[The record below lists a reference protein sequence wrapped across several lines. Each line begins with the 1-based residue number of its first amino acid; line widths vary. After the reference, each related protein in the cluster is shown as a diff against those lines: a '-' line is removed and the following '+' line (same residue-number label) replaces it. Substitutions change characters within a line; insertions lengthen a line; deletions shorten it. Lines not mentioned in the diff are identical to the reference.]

1 MVNDELT
8 TQGEGNDGE
17 KSKEESPSEEN
28 KPGPGDKAAQDLMT
42 ASLISEATLQ
52 LISSEQ
58 RAHHAESNNLT
69 GLLLA
74 DEPPSNNGL
83 LRNGGPNH
91 ANGIADS
98 SAKPQQLLDNDAEEL
113 NGHHNN
119 TNHGNGIDGQTIAL
133 DNATV

>member
-1 MVNDELT
+1 M
-8 TQGEGNDGE
+8 QGEGNDGE
-17 KSKEESPSEEN
+17 KSKEDSPSEEN

-42 ASLISEATLQ
+42 ASLISEATQQ

-58 RAHHAESNNLT
+58 RAHHTDSNNL
-69 GLLLA
+69 LM
-74 DEPPSNNGL
+74 DESPSNNGL
-83 LRNGGPNH
+83 LRNGGH

-98 SAKPQQLLDNDAEEL
+98 SAKPQQQLLDNEAEEL

-119 TNHGNGIDGQTIAL
+119 SNHGNGIDGQTIAL